1 MNLKDIP
8 LKPKIEHIV
17 MCPKCSSPL
26 STIDGKCAECG
37 QEIDRI
43 FLKPFDGVDWEK
55 KFEDLRR
62 EFSDLINK
70 LDELDPDC
78 VGGPMDFI
86 DNPQTY
92 TEGFER
98 GYFYA
103 LGEVEDM
110 IREVIRRSYGQ
121 RNKT

>member
-26 STIDGKCAECG
+26 STIDGKCTECG

-55 KFEDLRR
+55 KFDDLRC
-62 EFSDLINK
+62 EFSNLINK

-78 VGGPMDFI
+78 LGGPMEFI
-86 DNPQTY
+86 DDPQTY
-92 TEGFER
+92 TKGFER
-98 GYFYA
+98 GYSYA
-103 LGEVEDM
+103 IGEAEDM
-110 IREVIRRSYGQ
+110 IQEVINRSYGQ

>member
-8 LKPKIEHIV
+8 LKPKIEHLV

-55 KFEDLRR
+55 KFEDLRH

-86 DNPQTY
+86 DNPKTY

-98 GYFYA
+98 GYSYA
-103 LGEVEDM
+103 LGEVEEM
-110 IREVIRRSYGQ
+110 IQEVINRSY
-121 RNKT
+121 KWKK